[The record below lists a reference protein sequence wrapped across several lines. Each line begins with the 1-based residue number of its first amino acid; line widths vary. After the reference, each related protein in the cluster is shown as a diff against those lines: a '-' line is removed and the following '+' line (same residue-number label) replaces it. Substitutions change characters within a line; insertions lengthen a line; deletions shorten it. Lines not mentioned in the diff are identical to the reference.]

1 MDSLISKWPFGKVAR
16 ENDRENLSG
25 QLPRLHPAG
34 SHTVSPTALFH
45 FLTADLLS
53 AAFQADKWISPVRNV
68 HSALNQCQDYIAG
81 LTVCSVRVSIQLW
94 EHKLLIT
101 PLSVLTANHKW
112 VDRGF
117 DVTHY
122 QLSFVSVCK
131 CPVFT
136 SQTRWHNQLLL
147 IRRWLVLILLRK
159 ITTRFNLTDL
169 FKFANHLKR
178 SQRRALCLHA

>member
-1 MDSLISKWPFGKVAR
+1 MWLKSCSGILTECFMDSLISKWPFGKVAS
-16 ENDRENLSG
+16 EKDRGNLSG

-117 DVTHY
+117 DVTHS
-122 QLSFVSVCK
+122 QLSFVSVCN
-131 CPVFT
+131 CFYIPDT
-136 SQTRWHNQLLL
+136 MAPPA
-147 IRRWLVLILLRK
+147 
-159 ITTRFNLTDL
+159 ITD
-169 FKFANHLKR
+169 
-178 SQRRALCLHA
+178 S